1 VKVAVFEPAVTV
13 TEAGTVNALLLSD
26 STTKVL
32 VVADCF
38 SVTVQVEVPPDATVV
53 GEH

>member
-1 VKVAVFEPAVTV
+1 VKVAVLAPDVTV
-13 TEAGTVNALLLSD
+13 TVVGTVNALLLSD
-26 STTKVL
+26 SATEVL
-32 VVADCF
+32 PVAVCA

>member
-1 VKVAVFEPAVTV
+1 VKVAVFEPNVTV

-26 STTKVL
+26 SDTEVL
-32 VVADCF
+32 AVAVCA
-38 SVTVQVEVPPDATVV
+38 SVTVQVEVAPDATVV